1 MGIVLIKKIKQVAMK
16 RIIGCIAFWVA
27 VGMLL
32 MLLLGNEILGIICIA
47 ILMVIGYNLN
57 CS

>member
-1 MGIVLIKKIKQVAMK
+1 MK

-32 MLLLGNEILGIICIA
+32 MLLLGNEVLGIICIA